1 MKVGGMGPMNIYRG
15 QFRATQCY
23 KSDDNQPTRYRR
35 SVLFVVYGLP
45 LFVGVL
51 DAILLIAFKVSLSE
65 SFKNSMLSALGI
77 IAGALIAAFS
87 QVATWRDKLSAVQ
100 EKKENAER
108 PDRWLVDCSAAHLIA
123 GACSA
128 LMACVLIILSLL
140 VAPISL
146 MSDWIKGALDV
157 GICVVLMH
165 VVVSLYVAL
174 PGFYAAYIQVN
185 RRRR

>member
-15 QFRATQCY
+15 QFKATRYY
-23 KSDDNQPTRYRR
+23 KSDDNQPTRYRH
-35 SVLFVVYGLP
+35 STLFVVYGLP
-45 LFVGVL
+45 LLAGVL
-51 DAILLIAFKVSLSE
+51 DVILLITCKVSLSE
-65 SFKNSMLSALGI
+65 SFKNSILSALGI
-77 IAGALIAAFS
+77 VAGALIAAFT

-100 EKKENAER
+100 EKKKNAER

-128 LMACVLIILSLL
+128 LMTCVLVILSLL
-140 VAPISL
+140 LAPISL
-146 MSDWIKGALDV
+146 ISHWVKGALDV

-165 VVVSLYVAL
+165 VLVSLYVAL

-185 RRRR
+185 HRRG